1 MRRGE
6 GIRLIGYRSV
16 YWERLSPTGYLLGIV
31 PPISLTEQRNG
42 WYPSKEDS
50 FLSPSAFAK
59 LLRCPKSVT
68 AAFAATDFDRCA
80 KPCSLY
86 PPQAALAGFAANAG
100 LACGLGHGA
109 ALTVHRTVIHSRA
122 ERFAFPP

>member
-1 MRRGE
+1 MPEKAVGLT
-6 GIRLIGYRSV
+6 LI
-16 YWERLSPTGYLLGIV
+16 LG
-31 PPISLTEQRNG
+31 
-42 WYPSKEDS
+42 
-50 FLSPSAFAK
+50 F
-59 LLRCPKSVT
+59 
-68 AAFAATDFDRCA
+68 FDRCA